1 MIRSA
6 ATLFAIGATVG
17 SALDALHT
25 HSGATVYPR
34 PVFLKAAWWTPG
46 IFGVAGLS
54 TGLAYAVTERLVGK
68 PITRDGIGP
77 AHAAA
82 GFAAFTGLYALTG
95 FLPAS
100 NATKL
105 ALVAAGAA
113 GLHLSLA
120 PTREA
125 AALAFAAAVVGPA
138 VEVLLVSRG
147 AFTHTRADALGIP
160 MWLPA
165 LYAAG
170 SVAFGVVGK
179 AIVGHLDPLPAGEPT
194 ADHVDPPSN
203 ASAAATR

>member
-1 MIRSA
+1 MLRSA

-34 PVFLKAAWWTPG
+34 PVFLEAAWWTPG

-68 PITRDGIGP
+68 PITREGIGP

-82 GFAAFTGLYALTG
+82 GFAAFAGLYALTG

-100 NATKL
+100 NAAKL

-113 GLHLSLA
+113 GLHLTLA

-125 AALAFAAAVVGPA
+125 AALAATAAVVGPA
-138 VEVLLVSRG
+138 VEILLVSRG
-147 AFTHTRADALGIP
+147 AFTHNGADVLGIP

-179 AIVGHLDPLPAGEPT
+179 AIVAHLDPAPRDEPAANQVE
-194 ADHVDPPSN
+194 APSTV
-203 ASAAATR
+203 AAVSA